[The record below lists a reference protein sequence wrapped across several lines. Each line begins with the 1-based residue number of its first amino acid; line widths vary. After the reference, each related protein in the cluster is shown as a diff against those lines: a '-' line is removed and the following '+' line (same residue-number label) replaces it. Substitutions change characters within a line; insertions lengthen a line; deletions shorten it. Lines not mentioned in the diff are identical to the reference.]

1 MEPPCQNASAR
12 LRADSG
18 ARETGRI
25 CSVQCMLL
33 WSEWVRAFRR
43 RISGFPKL
51 IGKEEFHNAIADRFG
66 AEMAYDG
73 YRGAVYTGIRFVP

>member
-1 MEPPCQNASAR
+1 M
-12 LRADSG
+12 
-18 ARETGRI
+18 
-25 CSVQCMLL
+25 V
-33 WSEWVRAFRR
+33 WVFRR

-66 AEMAYDG
+66 ADMAYDG